1 MEGVGKVHEAIAEVL
16 RPLAEDD
23 DLEIGLANLQYNID
37 FTEHCPVEVLTGV
50 ISRVRVK
57 MMEETKKRRERFL
70 KEEKD
75 QIDGL
80 INARNELAANNS
92 IENSERYEQE
102 REKLRL
108 LQSKRTKAA
117 AENNYIQYAVA
128 GERMTS
134 YFFKDKWERETI
146 KTD

>member
-1 MEGVGKVHEAIAEVL
+1 MEGKVHEAIADVL
-16 RPLAEDD
+16 RPLDEDD

-37 FTEHCPVEVLTGV
+37 FIEHSPVEVLTGV
-50 ISRVRVK
+50 ISRVRGK

-80 INARNELAANNS
+80 FNARNELAANNS
-92 IENSERYEQE
+92 VENNERYEQE

-117 AENNYIQYAVA
+117 AENITFSMQ
-128 GERMTS
+128 
-134 YFFKDKWERETI
+134 
-146 KTD
+146 